1 MAKTNID
8 DLVNRIL
15 NGDLDDFSDKAD
27 KDEIM
32 KVLVDRKVSMNTN
45 KSFKLSEFGDKV
57 SDKVANIAGSW
68 TFIISFVAILILWII
83 ANIMMLDRAFD
94 PYPFILLN
102 LFLSCT
108 AALQAPIIMMSQRR
122 QEMKDRA
129 RAENDYKVNLKSEI
143 IIEDLHNKLEEILE
157 NQKEIIER
165 VEKIE
170 DKNN

>member
-1 MAKTNID
+1 MTKTNID

-15 NGDLDDFSDKAD
+15 NGDLDDFSDNSEKE
-27 KDEIM
+27 EIM
-32 KVLVDRKVSMNTN
+32 KVLVDKKVSKNTD

-57 SDKVANIAGSW
+57 ADKVAKLVGSW

-83 ANIMMLDRAFD
+83 ANIMMLNRAFD

-129 RAENDYKVNLKSEI
+129 RSENDYKVNLKSEI

-157 NQKEIIER
+157 NQKEIIDR
-165 VEKIE
+165 VESLEKL
-170 DKNN
+170 DM